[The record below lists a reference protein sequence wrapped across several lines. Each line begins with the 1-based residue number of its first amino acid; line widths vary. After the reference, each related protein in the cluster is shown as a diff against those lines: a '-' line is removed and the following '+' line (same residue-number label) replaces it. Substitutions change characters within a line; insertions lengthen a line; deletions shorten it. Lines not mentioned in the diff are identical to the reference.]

1 MSEIVSKPMK
11 RLLVSRKL
19 AFVVSVIGG
28 LGLILIMAWSE
39 HRHNADKTDETKQ
52 EQEVL
57 AKQLAESPSGN
68 ELDAVLQFQKTEA
81 ERSLQQQPPED
92 RTVPNGATDIE
103 QELKQELDQPFV
115 TEQAASAGTGEDLQQ
130 TKEEELAASAY
141 GSTMVAVKRSGAV
154 RSTLEDVTD
163 SFEPQA
169 EKRANPLELAESAR
183 AIMRENQPPTTQTQ
197 NERNKA
203 FLSTAGTRQGEIFVE
218 PGRSGRVLHE
228 GSVIPAVVAR
238 AVNSDLPGQVELRT
252 TRDVYD
258 SVNGKTLVIPRGTR
272 AIGAYSSDV
281 TAGQNRVLVAFH
293 RLIFPDGRT
302 VYLGNAQGTDRE
314 GAAGFHDRVN
324 THFWKMVGSS
334 FLLAAIAQASGDN
347 GSTTL
352 NIGGASGSSS
362 NPAGEI
368 MVRTS
373 ETVLGKYTNMQPTI
387 EIRPGTRVNIT
398 VNKDIVL

>member
-11 RLLVSRKL
+11 RVLISRKL
-19 AFVVSVIGG
+19 AFVISVVGG

-39 HRHNADKTDETKQ
+39 HRHNAEKTDQSQQ
-52 EQEVL
+52 EKEVL
-57 AKQLAESPSGN
+57 AKQLAEAPSGN

-81 ERSLQQQPPED
+81 ERNIQERPLPEA
-92 RTVPNGATDIE
+92 RVEQGAPNIE
-103 QELKQELDQPFV
+103 RELEQELDQPFV
-115 TEQAASAGTGEDLQQ
+115 TDQAASGTTKEDLQR

-141 GSTMVAVKRSGAV
+141 GSTMLAVKRSNAV

-163 SFEPQA
+163 AFEPQT
-169 EKRANPLELAESAR
+169 EKRPNPLELAESAR
-183 AIMRENQPPTTQTQ
+183 AIMRENQAPTTQTQ

-203 FLSTAGTRQGEIFVE
+203 FLSTVGTRQSEIFVE

-272 AIGAYSSDV
+272 AIGAYSSEI

-293 RLIFPDGRT
+293 RLIFPDGRN
-302 VYLGNAQGTDRE
+302 VYLGNAQGADRE